1 MNLNKIVSTRLV
13 ENNDK
18 EEMNFKKIF
27 PSHKENNDKEELNL
41 NIMVPK
47 RSVENNDY
55 RNEKE
60 LFFQIKDINW
70 NGIIKGTQ
78 PDKSNNIQLI
88 SQICPCKSS
97 SKNENLL
104 KFDNGQE
111 MLMYDLNIITILKK
125 LIEFEKFKEILFDK
139 KQIDLMKLLHTRKI
153 DSTPLEVKDLL
164 KNKLYDMKNNEKI
177 FINGLSYAY
186 VRCLKSNNEIDKKII
201 QNLNL

>member
-1 MNLNKIVSTRLV
+1 
-13 ENNDK
+13 
-18 EEMNFKKIF
+18 MNFKKIF

-41 NIMVPK
+41 NIMVPE

-70 NGIIKGTQ
+70 NEIIYGTQ
-78 PDKSNNIQLI
+78 PDKLNNIQLI

-104 KFDNGQE
+104 KFDKGQE

-139 KQIDLMKLLHTRKI
+139 KQIDLMKLFHTRKI

-177 FINGLSYAY
+177 FINGLSNAY
-186 VRCLKSNNEIDKKII
+186 VRCLKSTNEIDKKII